1 MNTLGVWLYEE
12 LLPIIELNRR
22 GKVMLSTPNYGDI
35 PVRVSGPR
43 LTLLKRNP
51 KCVKCAK
58 VGVIWVLE
66 SVSEEPPHL
75 NLYALSTPN
84 GAWKNVNGTGLMLM
98 TQDHIIP
105 KSKDGS
111 DGLYNLQTMCAL
123 CNFQKGDR
131 MPPLS
136 RKMKNGS
143 LDT

>member
-1 MNTLGVWLYEE
+1 MKTLGVWLYEE
-12 LLPIIELNRR
+12 LLPIIELNRKD
-22 GKVMLSTPNYGDI
+22 KVILPTPNYGDI

-51 KCVKCAK
+51 KCVKCGK
-58 VGVIWVLE
+58 VGVLWALE
-66 SVSEEPPHL
+66 QHTFEPPHL
-75 NLYALSTPN
+75 NLYALSEPN
-84 GAWKNVNGTGLMLM
+84 GQWKKVNYGGLLLM

-123 CNFQKGDR
+123 CNFQKGSR

-136 RKMKNGS
+136 KKVKNGCVDS
-143 LDT
+143 